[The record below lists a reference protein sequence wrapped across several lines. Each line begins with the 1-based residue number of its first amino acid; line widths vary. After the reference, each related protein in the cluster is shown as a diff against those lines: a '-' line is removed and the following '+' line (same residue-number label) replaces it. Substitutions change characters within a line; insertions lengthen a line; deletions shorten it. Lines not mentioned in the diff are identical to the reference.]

1 LAIVEVPSQERTIKF
16 SQMHWIKNDTSVN
29 VGYYVAGWRPVD
41 KYLTINCQCTFLT
54 QTVEVTHVKMISW
67 NGYK

>member
-1 LAIVEVPSQERTIKF
+1 
-16 SQMHWIKNDTSVN
+16 MHWIKNDTSVN